1 MSTFTIDENI
11 PILVEFKPAAGVVRT
26 ALSPADLAE
35 QSRKALDAAMNT
47 IHAMARRVN
56 DTIGAIKISERPT
69 TVEVDFGLVL
79 TADANALVASASTE
93 ASFNVKLTWVRKE
106 THELPEMD

>member
-1 MSTFTIDENI
+1 MSTFTIDEHA

-47 IHAMARRVN
+47 IHAMAERVN
-56 DTIGAIKISERPT
+56 ATIAAISDRPNK
-69 TVEVDFGLVL
+69 VEVEFGLKL
-79 TADANALVASASTE
+79 DAQAGALVASASTE
-93 ASFNVKLTWVRKE
+93 AGFNVKLTWERKE
-106 THELPEMD
+106 PPSALPEID